1 MPEFSRGEC
10 RSCGAAVSYFAL
22 ACPNCRAPNQPNPVA
37 TVSALL
43 AVLLVGGVIALGA
56 KAFHQNHERRAASE
70 APAAPPSPDPSA
82 DTSADYGWIVKAMA
96 ECEEEAKRKA
106 DALRFL
112 ILPVAPA
119 GMSLPGWSPNPIAD
133 VGSSAKLLSSTDAL
147 IGLRNRVLTIY
158 QKPLTF
164 VVSDPKTETVYRW
177 KPAVGV
183 AALNTREPGSDKLKL
198 GFEMPG
204 VADDIAWG
212 PTVGVGKESC
222 YWINLLVLAGGRSGR
237 GAAISNYA
245 QSRSFSSPL

>member
-37 TVSALL
+37 TISALL

-56 KAFHQNHERRAASE
+56 QVFHHNHARQAASD
-70 APAAPPSPDPSA
+70 APAPPSTDTSA
-82 DTSADYGWIVKAMA
+82 DNPADYGWIVKAMA
-96 ECEEEAKRKA
+96 ECEEEAKGKA

-112 ILPVAPA
+112 ILPVAPT

-147 IGLRNRVLTIY
+147 IGLRNRALALY

-183 AALNTREPGSDKLKL
+183 AALNTRDLSSDNLKL
-198 GFEMPG
+198 GFEMPD
-204 VADDIAWG
+204 VAHEIAWG
-212 PTVGVGKESC
+212 PTVGVKKESC
-222 YWINLLVLAGGRSGR
+222 YWINLLVLAAGRSGR